1 MNTSSFTRLARR
13 ELDTLEIFTYFVIS
27 TTIIFYI
34 DIITPLGL
42 TAWILYFIPLIL
54 TLYIKWKYAPFLAS
68 GVFILLICIS
78 FFLSLR
84 DTSLIF
90 ALLNRVFFS
99 LMLIVSAFFIWSY
112 KRKVDNIRMSE
123 ERYRYLTEWS
133 PDAIVV
139 YDDGKIL
146 YTNPAGLH
154 LLGAGSKDDLIGT
167 DIVELMNPDER
178 DQVRQRIKQAML
190 GAWVQLPDTRVA
202 RLDGRDIRA
211 ETLFGGII
219 WDGRPAIQI
228 ILRAIPNHDCMHKEA
243 LRVTGFP

>member
-1 MNTSSFTRLARR
+1 
-13 ELDTLEIFTYFVIS
+13 
-27 TTIIFYI
+27 
-34 DIITPLGL
+34 
-42 TAWILYFIPLIL
+42 
-54 TLYIKWKYAPFLAS
+54 
-68 GVFILLICIS
+68 
-78 FFLSLR
+78 
-84 DTSLIF
+84 
-90 ALLNRVFFS
+90 
-99 LMLIVSAFFIWSY
+99 
-112 KRKVDNIRMSE
+112 
-123 ERYRYLTEWS
+123 
-133 PDAIVV
+133 V

-228 ILRAIPNHDCMHKEA
+228 ILRAIPNQ
-243 LRVTGFP
+243 